1 MAHLMPSLSSLRSH
15 LSQFLTITQAKEI
28 VLFERNTFLVISS
41 VTASSSSSAIT
52 SSGLKEIEDNSGGKD
67 KENVEMEG
75 GEKEGEGEGE
85 EEWDKRRFER
95 VSTMVK
101 AFKLGCTHVL
111 FSSFYLFSLRDSYTN
126 IDSVWF

>member
-52 SSGLKEIEDNSGGKD
+52 TSGLKEIEDSTSGKD
-67 KENVEMEG
+67 KENSEMEG
-75 GEKEGEGEGE
+75 IEKEGEGEGE

-101 AFKLGCTHVL
+101 AFKLGCTYVL
-111 FSSFYLFSLRDSYTN
+111 FSSFYLFSLRESYTN
-126 IDSVWF
+126 IDSV